1 MKFIYTDGRNQDF
14 VKLCQ
19 LLDDY
24 LNELAGGEANRQ
36 QYIPYNTLDAIR
48 DVVLAYDDSSS
59 PIGCASFKFYDN
71 KVAEVKRV
79 FVKSE
84 YRGKGISKELM
95 RLLEARAK
103 EKGYNI
109 LLLETGASLVEA
121 MGLYR
126 SLGYGIMQ
134 NYGQYKD
141 LQESICMQ
149 KNLS

>member
-19 LLDDY
+19 LLDEY

-71 KVAEVKRV
+71 KIAEVKRV
-79 FVKSE
+79 FRKKRAS
-84 YRGKGISKELM
+84 RQGNFQRINALTGSTGQRK
-95 RLLEARAK
+95 RL
-103 EKGYNI
+103 
-109 LLLETGASLVEA
+109 
-121 MGLYR
+121 
-126 SLGYGIMQ
+126 
-134 NYGQYKD
+134 
-141 LQESICMQ
+141 
-149 KNLS
+149 

>member
-84 YRGKGISKELM
+84 HRGKGISKELM

-109 LLLETGASLVEA
+109 LLLETGASLVKA

-149 KNLS
+149 KKLS